1 MKNSKAKIKANNKY
15 TEKTYDRLSIYIP
28 KGQKEVIKSHADKHN
43 KSLNGYIVDAIEKQ
57 IKKDSN

>member
-1 MKNSKAKIKANNKY
+1 MKSNYDEIKIRV
-15 TEKTYDRLSIYIP
+15 T

-43 KSLNGYIVDAIEKQ
+43 KSLNGFIVDAIEEQ

>member
-1 MKNSKAKIKANNKY
+1 MLYEVI
-15 TEKTYDRLSIYIP
+15 TRLSIYIP